1 MPATDEPVRT
11 RLRRDAE
18 RNRQRIVDAARLLVD
33 ERGLHVSHDEIARAA
48 EVGVG
53 TVYRRFPTLDTLF
66 EEIFRDRVDVVID
79 LLERANL
86 VVDPWEGF
94 HLFMVGNC
102 ELRAQNRG
110 LDDFLLGRSGSLDYS
125 RKAHSRLVP
134 QVTRLVDRARAAGML
149 RPEIGQS
156 DVAIVFAL
164 IGTLIDASREVDAH
178 LWRRYLTLLLNG
190 MRPGTPSETLPAAAP
205 QPDDLHAILTG
216 RPSPR
221 PAEV

>member
-1 MPATDEPVRT
+1 MPATDEPVRI

-18 RNRQRIVDAARLLVD
+18 RNRQRIIDATRLLVD

-48 EVGVG
+48 GVGVG

-66 EEIFRDRVDVVID
+66 EEIFRDRVDVVIN
-79 LLERANL
+79 LLERANA

-94 HLFMVGNC
+94 QMFMVGNC

-125 RKAHSRLVP
+125 RKAHTRLVP
-134 QVTRLVDRARAAGML
+134 QVTRLIDRARAAGML
-149 RPEIGQS
+149 RPEVGQT
-156 DVAIVFAL
+156 DVGIVFAL
-164 IGTLIDASREVDAH
+164 IGTLVDASREVDAH

-190 MRPGTPSETLPAAAP
+190 MRPGTPSETLPAAPPPP
-205 QPDDLHAILTG
+205 QDLHAILTG
-216 RPSPR
+216 RPR
-221 PAEV
+221 R

>member
-1 MPATDEPVRT
+1 M

-33 ERGLHVSHDEIARAA
+33 EQGLHVSHDEIARAA

-66 EEIFRDRVDVVID
+66 EEIFRDRVDVVIA
-79 LLERANL
+79 LLDRANA

-125 RKAHSRLVP
+125 RKAHTRLVP
-134 QVTRLVDRARAAGML
+134 QVTRLVDRARAAGMV
-149 RPEIGQS
+149 RPEIGQA

-164 IGTLIDASREVDAH
+164 IGTLMDASRQVDAH

-190 MRPGTPSETLPAAAP
+190 MRPGVPSDTLPGAPP

-216 RPSPR
+216 RPRRR
-221 PAEV
+221 PAGV

>member
-18 RNRQRIVDAARLLVD
+18 RNRQRIVEATRLLVD
-33 ERGLHVSHDEIARAA
+33 EQGLHVSHDQIARAA

-53 TVYRRFPTLDTLF
+53 TVYRRFPTLDALF
-66 EEIFRDRVDVVID
+66 EEIFRDRVDIVID
-79 LLERANL
+79 LLERANA
-86 VVDPWEGF
+86 VADPWEGF
-94 HLFMVGNC
+94 YLFMVGNC
-102 ELRAQNRG
+102 ELRARNRG
-110 LDDFLLGRSGSLDYS
+110 LDDFMLGRSGPLDYS
-125 RKAHSRLVP
+125 RKAHTRLVP
-134 QVTRLVDRARAAGML
+134 QVTRLVDRARAAGMV
-149 RPEIGQS
+149 RPEIGQA

-164 IGTLIDASREVDAH
+164 IGTLMDASREVDAH

-190 MRPGTPSETLPAAAP
+190 MRPGTLSETLPASPP

-216 RPSPR
+216 RPRWR